1 VIRRNVDVLALTIL
15 WVVLLTGAALTAVLG
30 ADILALTVLWVVVL
44 TDAVFL
50 AALADGDTNPDETAG
65 AGALA
70 FIVSGLLTLIYLAAA
85 SVALGAG
92 VVAAFVGGI
101 ALGTAY
107 LLLHTVRS
115 LAERVRATGGVT
127 SRLEEFEDASTRSS
141 RQQARLDNRQSWLDR
156 GEQVLR
162 RRVDLH
168 TVAHDPMHGSQS

>member
-1 VIRRNVDVLALTIL
+1 MIRRNVDVLALTIL

-65 AGALA
+65 AGTLA
-70 FIVSGLLTLIYLAAA
+70 FIVSGLLTLVYLAAA

-107 LLLHTVRS
+107 LLLNTVRS
-115 LAERVRATGGVT
+115 LAGVRATGGVT
-127 SRLEEFEDASTRSS
+127 SRLEEFEEALTRSS
-141 RQQARLDNRQSWLDR
+141 RQQARLDNRQSWPDR
-156 GEQVLR
+156 GEHVLR